1 MGTYLWQKVCQ
12 SPLKSTVALDAIIA
26 HSIQFNY
33 RTLKAIGVIGTS
45 KPSGAWRTCPF
56 SDESCKCALFTI
68 NNQKCTGKLTSK
80 IMCKLYNTLKRRSY
94 FV

>member
-56 SDESCKCALFTI
+56 F
-68 NNQKCTGKLTSK
+68 
-80 IMCKLYNTLKRRSY
+80 
-94 FV
+94 